1 MPRES
6 ERDREQ
12 GVREVQCVHGF
23 LLEFGTLV
31 WYTHRSKKTRLTVPC
46 GQGNTSKTLEIRV
59 YVFSFAP
66 KWYYIVVHVF
76 TVYILRY
83 MWVPLKGPGPVSW
96 IW

>member
-1 MPRES
+1 VS
-6 ERDREQ
+6 ETERCATCARIFVRI
-12 GVREVQCVHGF
+12 GVHTGVVH
-23 LLEFGTLV
+23 TP
-31 WYTHRSKKTRLTVPC
+31 RSKKTRLTVPC

-83 MWVPLKGPGPVSW
+83 MWVPLKGPGPVSLGFGW
-96 IW
+96 